1 MNRRQKI
8 LENLDLGKSVGAEI
22 GPLCSPIVTREE
34 GRVFYVDYTS
44 TNSLRAKYA
53 SDSSVDVQKIVEVDA
68 IWGDKSLK
76 EALCD
81 DIVLDY
87 VIASHVLEH
96 VPDLVTWL
104 NEVRS
109 VLKPDGVLRL
119 AIPDRRFTFDYVRG
133 ETRLSDIL
141 TAYLVRARVPQPRE
155 VLDFVLNAKKVDVQ
169 KAWSG
174 QIDVAELVPYNTFED
189 AMRLARDVLENR
201 TYHDTH
207 CWVFTPHSFS
217 GLCEGLAMVG
227 LLPFACEGFHDTEH
241 NQLEFFV
248 KLRPCDD
255 REEIVK
261 SWRQM
266 KASVRDDMT
275 DSMQA
280 ELQTGREA
288 LMSELAGNREKIGM
302 LAFQLGE
309 ASSSLCRRSD
319 SLEVAQ
325 RRIASLENSL
335 SWRLTTPLRFVDRAL
350 RRLTRTFSHDRLFD
364 FGIDFF
370 RKL

>member
-1 MNRRQKI
+1 MDRRQKI
-8 LENLDLGKSVGAEI
+8 LENLDLSKSVGAEI

-44 TNSLRAKYA
+44 TDSLKAKYA

-76 EALCD
+76 EALCE

-87 VIASHVLEH
+87 VIASHVVEH

-109 VLKPDGVLRL
+109 ILKPDGELRL

-133 ETRLSDIL
+133 DTRLSDVL
-141 TAYLVRARVPQPRE
+141 TAYLARARVPQPHE

-174 QIDVAELVPYNTFED
+174 EIDVAGLVPYNTFED

-217 GLCEGLAMVG
+217 GLCEGLATVG
-227 LLPFACEGFHDTEH
+227 LLHFACETFHDTEH

-248 KLRPCDD
+248 KLRPCHD

-261 SWRQM
+261 SWRLM
-266 KASVRDDMT
+266 KESVREDMT
-275 DSMQA
+275 DSMQVK
-280 ELQTGREA
+280 LQTGREP
-288 LMSELAGNREKIGM
+288 LMSELATSREKISM
-302 LAFQLGE
+302 LALQLRE
-309 ASSSLCRRSD
+309 ASISLCRRDD
-319 SLEVAQ
+319 SLEEAQ
-325 RRIASLENSL
+325 RRIASIENSL
-335 SWRLTTPLRFVDRAL
+335 SWRLTSPLRFVDRTL
-350 RRLTRTFSHDRLFD
+350 RRLTKTFLLQSPF
-364 FGIDFF
+364 
-370 RKL
+370 